1 MSYAHNMETDT
12 VNILVSTPI
21 GEEYLD
27 QIRTVSQR
35 IKVRDIWELSRAD
48 FRGDSS
54 AKDEL
59 EAILA
64 DAEIVYGLR
73 LPRDLIA
80 RAPKLEWVQVM
91 SAGVDRFLD
100 NHFRNSPVTLTNVSG
115 IHATPIGEFV
125 MEQMLM
131 FAKNAA
137 FCFELKQKKQWQ
149 HYAPTVLRGKTV
161 GIVGLGN
168 IGREVARLSK
178 AFGMRVV
185 ATRRSTPRTQRTRN
199 VDLMLP
205 RQELPRLLTESDYVV
220 ITLPYTRTTHNLF
233 GEVELKAMKPSAY
246 LINIGRGGIINEDAL
261 ARALGENWIAGAG
274 LDVFATEPLPPDSK
288 LWELPN
294 LLFSPHVS
302 GDMEDY
308 VGQATDV
315 FCKNLRRYLEGK
327 RLSNVVDKRLGY

>member
-1 MSYAHNMETDT
+1 MDT
-12 VNILVSTPI
+12 NVVNILVSTPI
-21 GEEYLD
+21 IDEKNFNK
-27 QIRTVSQR
+27 IAAVSPR

-48 FRGDSS
+48 FKGDSS

-59 EAILA
+59 DTALA

-73 LPRDLIA
+73 LPRDLIT
-80 RAPKLEWVQVM
+80 RAPKLKWVQVS

-100 NHFRNSPVTLTNVSG
+100 DDFRNSPVIMTNASG

-131 FAKNAA
+131 FAKNAS

-149 HYAPTVLRGKTV
+149 HYAPSVLRGKTV

-168 IGREVARLSK
+168 IGKEVARLSK

-185 ATRRSTPRTQRTRN
+185 AIRRSIPRTQRARN

-205 RQELPRLLTESDYVV
+205 RQELSRLLAESDYVV
-220 ITLPYTRTTHNLF
+220 ITLPYTRETHSLF
-233 GEVELKAMKPSAY
+233 GETELRAMKPSAY
-246 LINIGRGGIINEDAL
+246 LINIGRGGIIDEDIL
-261 ARALGENWIAGAG
+261 ARALSENWIAGAG
-274 LDVFATEPLPPDSK
+274 LDVFAAEPLPPESQ

-308 VGQATDV
+308 IGHATEV
-315 FCKNLRRYLEGK
+315 FSKNLKRYLEGK
-327 RLSNVVDKRLGY
+327 RLLNIVDKQRGY

>member
-1 MSYAHNMETDT
+1 METDT

-21 GEEYLD
+21 EEN
-27 QIRTVSQR
+27 IHKISAISPR
-35 IKVRDIWELSRAD
+35 IKIRDIWNLSRAD
-48 FRGDSS
+48 FKGDSS
-54 AKDEL
+54 ATDEL
-59 EAILA
+59 DSVLA

-80 RAPKLEWVQVM
+80 RAPKLKWVQVS

-100 NHFRNSPVTLTNVSG
+100 DDFRRSPVILTNASG

-137 FCFELKQKKQWQ
+137 FCFDLKQKKQWQ
-149 HYAPTVLRGKTV
+149 HYAPSVLRGKTV

-178 AFGMRVV
+178 AFGMRIV
-185 ATRRSTPRTQRTRN
+185 ATRRSTPRTQRARH

-205 RQELPRLLTESDYVV
+205 RQELQRLLAESDYVV
-220 ITLPYTRTTHNLF
+220 ITLPYTRETHNLF
-233 GEVELKAMKPSAY
+233 GEAELKAMKPSAY
-246 LINIGRGGIINEDAL
+246 LINIGRGGIIDEDIL
-261 ARALGENWIAGAG
+261 VRALSENWIAGAG
-274 LDVFATEPLPPDSK
+274 LDVFATEPLPPESK

-302 GDMEDY
+302 GDMENY
-308 VGQATDV
+308 IGHATEV
-315 FCKNLRRYLEGK
+315 FCKNVRRYLEGK
-327 RLSNVVDKRLGY
+327 RLFNVVDKHRGY

>member
-1 MSYAHNMETDT
+1 MET
-12 VNILVSTPI
+12 VNVIVSTPI
-21 GEEYLD
+21 DEELLD
-27 QIRTVSQR
+27 RITSVSPR
-35 IKVRDIWELSRAD
+35 VRVQNVWDLSRAD

-59 EAILA
+59 DIALA
-64 DAEIVYGLR
+64 DAEIVYGIR
-73 LPRDLIA
+73 LPQDLII
-80 RAPKLEWVQVM
+80 RAPKLKWVHVM

-100 NHFRNSPVTLTNVSG
+100 DDFRRSPVILTNVSG

-131 FAKNAA
+131 FAKNALL
-137 FCFELKQKKQWQ
+137 CFDLKQKKQWQ
-149 HYAPTVLRGKTV
+149 RYSPSTLRGKTV

-178 AFGMRVV
+178 AFGMRVI
-185 ATRRSTPRTQRTRN
+185 ATRRSTPRAQRTRN
-199 VDLMLP
+199 VDLMLS

-220 ITLPYTRTTHNLF
+220 ITLPYTRETDSLF
-233 GEVELKAMKPSAY
+233 GETELKAMKPSAY
-246 LINIGRGGIINEDAL
+246 LINIGRGGIIDEDVL
-261 ARALGENWIAGAG
+261 ARALNENWIAGAG
-274 LDVFATEPLPPDSK
+274 LDVFATEPLPPESQ

-308 VGQATDV
+308 ITHTTDI
-315 FCKNLRRYLEGK
+315 FCDNLRRYLEGK
-327 RLSNVVDKRLGY
+327 RLLNVVNKQKGY

>member
-1 MSYAHNMETDT
+1 MGT
-12 VNILVSTPI
+12 VDILVSTPI
-21 GEEYLD
+21 IDEENLNK
-27 QIRTVSQR
+27 IVAVSPR
-35 IKVRDIWELSRAD
+35 VTVRDIWALARAD
-48 FRGDSS
+48 FKGDSA

-59 EAILA
+59 DIALA
-64 DAEIVYGLR
+64 DVEIIYCLR

-80 RAPKLEWVQVM
+80 RAPKLKWVQVS

-100 NHFRNSPVTLTNVSG
+100 DDFRRSSVILTNASG

-131 FAKNAA
+131 FAKNAP
-137 FCFELKQKKQWQ
+137 FCFELKQQKQWQ
-149 HYAPTVLRGKTV
+149 RYAPSVLHGKTV

-168 IGREVARLSK
+168 IGKEVARLSK
-178 AFGMRVV
+178 AFGMRVM
-185 ATRRSTPRTQRTRN
+185 ATRRSTPRTQRVRN

-205 RQELPRLLTESDYVV
+205 RQELPRLLAESDYVV
-220 ITLPYTRTTHNLF
+220 ITLPYTRETHNLF
-233 GEVELKAMKPSAY
+233 GETELKAMKPSAY
-246 LINIGRGGIINEDAL
+246 LINIGRGGIIDEDVL
-261 ARALGENWIAGAG
+261 VRALSENWIAGAG
-274 LDVFATEPLPPDSK
+274 LDVFATEPLPPESK

-308 VGQATDV
+308 IGHATDV

-327 RLSNVVDKRLGY
+327 GLFNVVDKQRGY

>member
-1 MSYAHNMETDT
+1 METDT
-12 VNILVSTPI
+12 VNVLVSTPI
-21 GEEYLD
+21 IDAENLNR
-27 QIRTVSQR
+27 IVPISPT
-35 IKVRDIWELSRAD
+35 IKVRDIWNLSRAD
-48 FRGDSS
+48 FKGDSS
-54 AKDEL
+54 ATDAL
-59 EAILA
+59 DTVLA

-73 LPRDLIA
+73 LPRNLIA
-80 RAPKLEWVQVM
+80 RAPKLKWVQVS

-100 NHFRNSPVTLTNVSG
+100 DDFRRSPVILTNASG

-137 FCFELKQKKQWQ
+137 FCFDLKQKKQWQ
-149 HYAPTVLRGKTV
+149 HYAPSVLRGKTV

-178 AFGMRVV
+178 AFGMKVV
-185 ATRRSTPRTQRTRN
+185 ATRRATPRTQRARY

-205 RQELPRLLTESDYVV
+205 RQELPRLLAESDYVV
-220 ITLPYTRTTHNLF
+220 ITLPYTREIHNLF
-233 GEVELKAMKPSAY
+233 GEAELKAMKSSAY
-246 LINIGRGGIINEDAL
+246 LINIGRGGIIDEDVL
-261 ARALGENWIAGAG
+261 ARALSENWIAGAG
-274 LDVFATEPLPPDSK
+274 LDVFATEPLPPESK

-308 VGQATDV
+308 IGHSTEV

-327 RLSNVVDKRLGY
+327 RLFNVVDKQRGY

>member
-1 MSYAHNMETDT
+1 METDT

-21 GEEYLD
+21 EEN
-27 QIRTVSQR
+27 IHKISAISPR
-35 IKVRDIWELSRAD
+35 IKIRDIWNLSRAD
-48 FRGDSS
+48 FKGDSS
-54 AKDEL
+54 ATDEL
-59 EAILA
+59 DSVLA

-80 RAPKLEWVQVM
+80 RAPKLKWVQVS

-100 NHFRNSPVTLTNVSG
+100 DDFRRSPVILTNASG

-137 FCFELKQKKQWQ
+137 FCFDLKQKKQWQ
-149 HYAPTVLRGKTV
+149 HYAPSVLRGKTV

-178 AFGMRVV
+178 AFGMRIV
-185 ATRRSTPRTQRTRN
+185 ATRRSTPRTQRARH

-205 RQELPRLLTESDYVV
+205 RQELQRLLAESDYVV
-220 ITLPYTRTTHNLF
+220 ITLPYTRETHNLF
-233 GEVELKAMKPSAY
+233 GEAELKAMKPSAY
-246 LINIGRGGIINEDAL
+246 LINIGRGGIIDEDIL
-261 ARALGENWIAGAG
+261 VRALSENWIAGAG
-274 LDVFATEPLPPDSK
+274 LDVFATEPLPPESK

-302 GDMEDY
+302 GDMENY
-308 VGQATDV
+308 IGHATEV
-315 FCKNLRRYLEGK
+315 FCKNVRRYLEWK
-327 RLSNVVDKRLGY
+327 RLFNVVDKHRGY

>member
-1 MSYAHNMETDT
+1 MSRKDNMEI

-21 GEEYLD
+21 EENLNK
-27 QIRTVSQR
+27 IAAVSPR
-35 IKVRDIWELSRAD
+35 IKVRDIFALSRAD
-48 FRGDSS
+48 FKGDS
-54 AKDEL
+54 AATNEL
-59 EAILA
+59 DIELA
-64 DAEIVYGLR
+64 DADIVYGLR
-73 LPRDLIA
+73 LPRDLIV
-80 RAPKLEWVQVM
+80 RAPKLKWVQVS

-100 NHFRNSPVTLTNVSG
+100 DDFRRSPVILTNASG

-131 FAKNAA
+131 FAKNAS
-137 FCFELKQKKQWQ
+137 FCFALKQQKQWQ
-149 HYAPTVLRGKTV
+149 HYEPSVLRGKTV

-168 IGREVARLSK
+168 IGKEVARLSK

-185 ATRRSTPRTQRTRN
+185 ATRRSTPRTQRARN

-205 RQELPRLLTESDYVV
+205 RQELPRLLAESDYVV
-220 ITLPYTRTTHNLF
+220 ITLPYTHETHNLF
-233 GEVELKAMKPSAY
+233 GETELKAMKPSAY
-246 LINIGRGGIINEDAL
+246 LINIGRGGIIDEDIL
-261 ARALGENWIAGAG
+261 VRALSENWIAGAG
-274 LDVFATEPLPPDSK
+274 LDVFATEPLPPESK

-308 VGQATDV
+308 IGHATEV

-327 RLSNVVDKRLGY
+327 KLFNVVDKQLGY

>member
-1 MSYAHNMETDT
+1 MKIDT
-12 VNILVSTPI
+12 INILVSTPI
-21 GEEYLD
+21 IDEENLNK
-27 QIRTVSQR
+27 IAAISPRV
-35 IKVRDIWELSRAD
+35 KVQNIWDLSRAD
-48 FRGDSS
+48 FKGDSA

-59 EAILA
+59 DIALA

-73 LPRDLIA
+73 LPRELIT
-80 RAPKLEWVQVM
+80 RAPRLKWVQVS
-91 SAGVDRFLD
+91 SAGVERFID
-100 NHFRNSPVTLTNVSG
+100 DAFRRSPVILTNASG

-131 FAKNAA
+131 FAKNAS

-149 HYAPTVLRGKTV
+149 RYEPSVLRGKTV

-168 IGREVARLSK
+168 VGKEVARLSK

-185 ATRRSTPRTQRTRN
+185 ATRRSTPRTQRARH
-199 VDLMLP
+199 VDLMLQ
-205 RQELPRLLTESDYVV
+205 RQELPRLLAESDYVV
-220 ITLPYTRTTHNLF
+220 ITLPYTRETHNLF
-233 GEVELKAMKPSAY
+233 GETELKAMKTSAY
-246 LINIGRGGIINEDAL
+246 LINIGRGGVIDEDVL
-261 ARALGENWIAGAG
+261 VRALSDNWIAGAG
-274 LDVFATEPLPPDSK
+274 LDVFATEPLPPESK

-308 VGQATDV
+308 IGHATEV

-327 RLSNVVDKRLGY
+327 RLFNVVDKQLGY